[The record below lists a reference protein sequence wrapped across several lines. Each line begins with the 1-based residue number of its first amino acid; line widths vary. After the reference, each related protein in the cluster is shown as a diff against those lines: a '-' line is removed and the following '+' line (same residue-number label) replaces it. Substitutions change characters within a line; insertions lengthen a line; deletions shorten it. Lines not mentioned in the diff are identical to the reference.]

1 MPRRSPF
8 TRLCQLASALADP
21 EKADLHVHST
31 ASDGSHTPSQVI
43 AFAALAKLK
52 AVALTDHDSIVGWN
66 EARTAIVEN
75 GFAIAFVPGV
85 EISTVHESRDCHLL
99 AYDAAPTTEL
109 NAFLGTIQVA
119 RRARF
124 LQFIDRLRAEGIALN
139 DSAIE
144 RLLAGG
150 ASLGRRHVATLL
162 VEAGV
167 VRRRFE
173 AFRRHLHR
181 VGPSVPRLAAAPLAD
196 AIAVVRAAGG
206 WTCLAHPPEELTF
219 ETLRVFKEI
228 GVDAVE
234 VDFPAATRA
243 RSNRLREWA
252 GALGMGC
259 GGGSDCHGDDRRL
272 GARSIP
278 MRDVHD
284 LRRFARR

>member
-150 ASLGRRHVATLL
+150 ASLGRRHIATLL
-162 VEAGV
+162 VEAGI

-181 VGPSVPRLAAAPLAD
+181 VGPSVPRLAAAPMGD

-206 WTCLAHPPEELTF
+206 WTCLAHPPEEMTF
-219 ETLRVFKEI
+219 EALAELKAI

-234 VDFPAATRA
+234 VEFPAATRA

-252 GALGMGC
+252 GALEMGC
-259 GGGSDCHGDDRRL
+259 GGGSDCHGDERHL